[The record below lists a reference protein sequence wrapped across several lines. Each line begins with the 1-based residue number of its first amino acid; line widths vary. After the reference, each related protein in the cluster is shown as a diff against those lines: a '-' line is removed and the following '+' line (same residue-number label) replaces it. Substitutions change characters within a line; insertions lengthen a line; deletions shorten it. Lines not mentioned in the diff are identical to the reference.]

1 MAGDWTAQPAAWP
14 REPEHGRL
22 PAEVTGFVGRQRELA
37 ELAGL
42 LARARLVTVT
52 GPGGVGKSRLALRAA
67 ARAAGAFPDGTWLVD
82 VAPVQDPLLLG
93 HAVLEALRLTDG
105 TARPPLDVLGEHLA
119 GRRLLLVLDGCE
131 HLVEACAELSDAL
144 LRALPGLRVLATSR
158 AALRASG
165 EHLLTLAPLPVGPL
179 PVGPLPAQRVG
190 PGPLPD
196 AVRLFADRARAVV
209 PSFEVTE
216 ANAEAVGLLCRRLDG
231 VPLAVELAAGRLRA
245 LSVEQITAR
254 LDDRF
259 RLLTG
264 GSRTALPRHQTL
276 RTTIG
281 WSHEL
286 CTVQERLLWARLSV
300 FVGGFDL
307 EAAEYVCAG
316 EGIEAEEVL
325 DLLDQLV
332 AKSVVLREESDVGIG
347 FRLLDTIREYGA
359 HWLRATGEEQRLLRR
374 HRDWYLGVA
383 TWGEVEWFGPR
394 QPETARRTRLAHTNL
409 RAALEFCLAEPGEEQ
424 IALLLAGTLWFY
436 WVGCG
441 HLGEGRHWLDRA
453 LALDREPT
461 EARAKALWVTGYMAT
476 LQGDLGTARPALE
489 ECRRQA
495 LDTGDDRALA
505 YAVHRQGCAALIG
518 DDPQRAAELFEEA
531 LWHYRTIGELNS
543 NVVMAM
549 IELGLAY
556 LFQGEPDSGE
566 LWFGQ
571 AREVCEEHGE
581 QWAYAYVLYATAY
594 SHYLNGAVRPARAL
608 ARECVRLNHHFHD
621 LLGIVLGIDLLAL
634 LETEPAGPGEPA
646 DLCEARV
653 LQGAAHRIWRA
664 VGNPFLGSRSFFG
677 THEECA
683 ERARAGLSEQEY
695 EECYRA
701 GGLLDL
707 DAAVCRAL
715 GGGGPWDGPEAGPGP
730 CSAPPA
736 PAPAPARN
744 S

>member
-1 MAGDWTAQPAAWP
+1 MWP
-14 REPEHGRL
+14 REPEPGRL
-22 PAEVTGFVGRQRELA
+22 PAEVTGFVGRRRELT
-37 ELAGL
+37 ELARL
-42 LARARLVTVT
+42 LAGARLVTVT

-67 ARAAGAFPDGTWLVD
+67 ARAAGAFPDGTWLVE

-105 TARPPLDVLGEHLA
+105 TARPPMDVLTERLA

-131 HLVEACAELSDAL
+131 HLVAACAELTEAL
-144 LRALPGLRVLATSR
+144 LRGLPGVRVLATSR
-158 AALRASG
+158 APLRACG
-165 EHLLTLAPLPVGPL
+165 EHLHTLAPLPVGPL
-179 PVGPLPAQRVG
+179 PVGRVG
-190 PGPLPD
+190 SDALPD
-196 AVRLFADRARAVV
+196 AVRLFADRARAVL
-209 PSFEVTE
+209 PSFEVTA

-231 VPLAVELAAGRLRA
+231 IPLAVELAAGRLRA

-286 CTVQERLLWARLSV
+286 CTAQERLLWARLSV
-300 FVGGFDL
+300 FAGSFDL
-307 EAAEYVCAG
+307 DAAEYLCAG
-316 EGIEAEEVL
+316 DGLDAEDVL
-325 DLLDQLV
+325 DLLDELV
-332 AKSVVLREESDVGIG
+332 AKSVVLREESSFGVR
-347 FRLLDTIREYGA
+347 FRLLDTLRDYGS
-359 HWLRATGEEQRLLRR
+359 HWLRAAGEEQRLLRR

-394 QPETARRTRLAHTNL
+394 QAETAERTELAHTNL

-476 LQGDLGTARPALE
+476 LQGDLATARPALE

-518 DDPQRAAELFEEA
+518 DEPDRAAELFEEA

-549 IELGLAY
+549 FELGVAY
-556 LFQGEPDSGE
+556 LFQGDVESGE

-571 AREVCEEHGE
+571 ARELCEEHGE
-581 QWAYAYVLYATAY
+581 QWAYAYVLYAMAY
-594 SHYLNGAVRPARAL
+594 SHWMDGAVRSARAL
-608 ARECVRLNHHFHD
+608 ARESVRLNHLFHD
-621 LLGIVLGIDLLAL
+621 LLGIVLAIDLLAL
-634 LETEPAGPGEPA
+634 LETEPGGPGEPG
-646 DLCEARV
+646 DLREARV
-653 LQGAAHRIWRA
+653 LQGAAHRIWRT
-664 VGNPFLGSRSFFG
+664 VGLPFLGSRSFFG
-677 THEECA
+677 PHQECA
-683 ERARAGLSEQEY
+683 ERARAGLTEQEY
-695 EECYRA
+695 QDCYEA
-701 GGLLDL
+701 GARLDL
-707 DAAVCRAL
+707 DAAVSRAL
-715 GGGGPWDGPEAGPGP
+715 GGGGSADGPEPGPGP
-730 CSAPPA
+730 CSVPPA
-736 PAPAPARN
+736 PAPSPVRN

>member
-1 MAGDWTAQPAAWP
+1 MTS
-14 REPEHGRL
+14 
-22 PAEVTGFVGRQRELA
+22 FVGRHRELT

-42 LARARLVTVT
+42 LAAARLVTVT

-67 ARAAGAFPDGTWLVD
+67 ARAAGAFPDGTRLVE
-82 VAPVQDPLLLG
+82 VSPVQDPLLLG

-105 TARPPLDVLGEHLA
+105 TARAPLDVLTEQLA
-119 GRRLLLVLDGCE
+119 GQRLLIVLDGCE
-131 HLVEACAELSDAL
+131 HLVPACAELAEAL

-158 AALRASG
+158 AELRAAG
-165 EHLLTLAPLPVGPL
+165 EHLYTLAPLPVGP
-179 PVGPLPAQRVG
+179 VR

-196 AVRLFADRARAVV
+196 AVRLFADRARAAV
-209 PSFEVTE
+209 PGFEVTP
-216 ANAEAVGLLCRRLDG
+216 ANAEAIAQLCRRLDG
-231 VPLAVELAAGRLRA
+231 IPLAVELAAGRLRA

-286 CTVQERLLWARLSV
+286 CTVQERLLWARLSA
-300 FVGGFDL
+300 FAGAFDL

-316 EGIEAEEVL
+316 GGLEPD
-325 DLLDQLV
+325 DLLDLV
-332 AKSVVLREESDVGIG
+332 SELVGKSVVLREESAFGVR
-347 FRLLDTIREYGA
+347 FRLLDTLREYGL
-359 HWLRATGEEQRLLRR
+359 HWLRAAGEERRLLRR

-394 QPETARRTRLAHTNL
+394 QAETAERTGLAHANL

-424 IALLLAGTLWFY
+424 LALLLAGTLWFY

-453 LALDREPT
+453 LALAPEPT

-476 LQGDLGTARPALE
+476 LQGDLVAARPALE

-518 DDPQRAAELFEEA
+518 DEPVRAAELFEEA

-543 NVVMAM
+543 NVLMAM
-549 IELGLAY
+549 FELGIAY
-556 LFQGEPDSGE
+556 LFQGDQESGE
-566 LWFGQ
+566 LWLAQ
-571 AREVCEEHGE
+571 VRELCEEHGE
-581 QWAYAYVLYATAY
+581 QWAYAYGLYALAY
-594 SHYLNGAVRPARAL
+594 SHWMNGEVRLARAQ
-608 ARECVRLNHHFHD
+608 ARESVRLNHLFHD
-621 LLGIVLGIDLLAL
+621 LLGIVLAIDLLAL
-634 LETEPAGPGEPA
+634 LETEPTGPGTPG
-646 DLCEARV
+646 DLREARV
-653 LQGAAHRIWRA
+653 LQGAAHRIWQA
-664 VGNPFLGSRSFFG
+664 VGKPFFGSRTFNG
-677 THEECA
+677 PHRHCE
-683 ERARAGLSEQEY
+683 ERARIGLTEQEFAD
-695 EECYRA
+695 CFALGTR
-701 GGLLDL
+701 LDL
-707 DAAVCRAL
+707 DAAVHRAL
-715 GGGGPWDGPEAGPGP
+715 GGDGRPDGPGP
-730 CSAPPA
+730 LPGPRAAPPA
-736 PAPAPARN
+736 PQPAPVGN